1 MTNDRLYSIRR
12 VLWEH
17 SHPTLRNMDADR
29 IGKLAAEIL
38 RIADGDNSPWTKWGK
53 EREQIAKRAAEVWVP
68 DEDLRNTLNHL
79 PGPELTNT
87 DVAQRL
93 YALRWD
99 EGCSAPDEAIKE
111 ECLVAYAQEKATGT
125 EFIAILGW
133 LEEWMIGANER
144 LMRRRQRENEDRI
157 AREKEM
163 AEKRLRSGADCPWT
177 QAVGVADLHCR
188 RNGRLYR
195 LRALDGKGPL
205 EPKVEVFRVHY
216 LEEKRGASIGRYRT
230 RGDATK
236 AINEIAYKDEWE

>member
-38 RIADGDNSPWTKWGK
+38 RIADGANSPWTKWGK

-68 DEDLRNTLNHL
+68 DEDLRNALNHL

-99 EGCSAPDEAIKE
+99 EGCSAPGEAIKV
-111 ECLVAYAQEKATGT
+111 ECLPAYAHEKATGT

-144 LMRRRQRENEDRI
+144 LMRRQQRDNQERI

-163 AEKRLRSGADCPWT
+163 AETRLRSGADCPWT
-177 QAVGVADLHCR
+177 QAVGVADLHRR